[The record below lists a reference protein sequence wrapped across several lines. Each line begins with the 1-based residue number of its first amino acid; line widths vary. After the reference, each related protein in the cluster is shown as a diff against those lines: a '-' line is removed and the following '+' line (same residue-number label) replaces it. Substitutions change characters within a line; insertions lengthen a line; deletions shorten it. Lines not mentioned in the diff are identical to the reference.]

1 MDPEFLKLIQMAV
14 EKGLTAEIEV
24 RTTTEPTVAVK
35 PEQAKH
41 YVWKLWVTCTVLVLW
56 TIACVVSLWALVQYE
71 QLFSPRQLW
80 SLSALVAA
88 LGGLIGGLA
97 RSLYFF
103 SFDSY
108 AFNHRLQTGESS
120 KWALSVCRRTLD
132 DTFDPLW
139 VWYLWCLKP
148 AVGAMVGLVLALAIE
163 LGLTSLGTGDAAK
176 VDLNLRLLVLGG
188 IAGLFSEG
196 VFERV
201 RSGVDGRASGN

>member
-1 MDPEFLKLIQMAV
+1 MAG
-14 EKGLTAEIEV
+14 ESEG
-24 RTTTEPTVAVK
+24 RNTTEPTVTVK
-35 PEQAKH
+35 PEQAEN
-41 YVWKLWVTCTVLVLW
+41 YVWKLRVTCAVLAIW
-56 TIACVVSLWALVQYE
+56 AIACVVSLWALVQYE

-80 SLSALVAA
+80 ALSALVAA

-108 AFNHRLQTGESS
+108 ASNHRLQTGTSS

-132 DTFDPLW
+132 DTFDLVW
-139 VWYLWCLKP
+139 VWCLWCLKP
-148 AVGAMVGLVLALAIE
+148 VVGAMVGLVLALAVE
-163 LGLTSLGTGDAAK
+163 LGLTSLGAGDAAK

-201 RSGVDGRASGN
+201 RSRVEGRASGN